1 MNNLFWTLKM
11 AWRDSRGSRKRLAL
25 YLSSMALGVAALVA
39 INGFGDNLERTVDNE
54 AKTLLGADLE
64 LEREEPFSAETEQLI
79 DSLGGEQSRR
89 IEFSTMA
96 YFPSSN
102 GTRLVSVRATEGGY
116 PFYGAIQTEPALA
129 ASTYRDG
136 PNALL
141 DGTLMQ
147 QYDTQVG
154 DSVRLGN
161 QTYRVAG
168 EVIQSPRESSIMS
181 AINPRVYIPRSYVDT
196 TLFQRGS
203 RVEYKVYFKFAEDRD
218 AEAIGESIVNHARQQ
233 DIRIETVEG
242 TAMDWEEGLTNLY
255 RFLSLVGF
263 IALLLGSL
271 GVASAVHVYVRQR
284 VETIAVLR
292 CLGAKSGRTFR
303 IYLTQAG
310 LMGLFGATVGCIL
323 GVGVQMLVPH
333 LLADFL
339 PVSVAFRFSWRAVG
353 LGLGIGLGVTL
364 LFALLPLL
372 RVRNISPLLA
382 LRSDVNN
389 GTSAWRDPLHWLVAA
404 CLAAGVTGFAI
415 AQAPAV
421 EFGLGYAGGVAAV
434 FGLLALVAKGIMWAA
449 RRYFPTTWSYPW
461 RQGLAN
467 LYRPHNQTTVLMLA
481 LGLGT
486 FLIMTLFLVQRTV
499 LEQIQVSGGEDRPN
513 IVLFD
518 VQSDQLEGV
527 TQIVRDEGLPVVQQV
542 PLVSMRVQSVK
553 GRTVEEIRE
562 DSTARATW
570 AHRRD
575 YRSTYRDS
583 LIDSET
589 LLEGEFVSEYAG
601 DPFAEGAR
609 PVPVS
614 IEEEIAS
621 ELRVGIGDTL
631 TFDVQGIPLQVT
643 VGSLRQVDW
652 QRIQTNFFVV
662 FPNGVLEDAPQMH
675 VVLSRAETE
684 EASARVQSQIVQQFP
699 NVAAIDLSLVLS
711 TFDALFSRLS
721 YVIRFMALF
730 SILTGLIVL
739 VGAVVVSRY
748 QRIEESVLLKTL
760 GASRRTVMR
769 IMTIEYLFLGVFAA
783 LTGLILALGGSW
795 ALSYFVFEGP
805 FVAAPLPL
813 LVALVVVTGLTIFVG
828 LLNSRG
834 IYNRPP
840 LEVLRAEV

>member
-1 MNNLFWTLKM
+1 MTQLLWTLKM

-39 INGFGDNLERTVDNE
+39 INGFGENLERTVDNE
-54 AKTLLGADLE
+54 AKTLLGADLL
-64 LEREEPFSAETEQLI
+64 LEREEPFSEKSEALF

-89 IEFSTMA
+89 IEFSSMA
-96 YFPSSN
+96 YFPSVD

-116 PFYGAIQTEPALA
+116 PFYGAIQTEPVA
-129 ASTYRDG
+129 ASTSYRDG

-141 DGTLMQ
+141 DGSLMQ

-154 DSVRLGN
+154 DSVRIG
-161 QTYRVAG
+161 TRHYRVAG
-168 EVIQSPRESSIMS
+168 EVIQTPRESSIMS
-181 AINPRVYIPRSYVDT
+181 AINPRIYIPRAYVDT

-203 RVEYKVYFKFAEDRD
+203 RVEHQVYFKFAEDRD
-218 AEAIGESIVNHARQQ
+218 VEALARGIVDHARAQ
-233 DIRIETVEG
+233 DIRVETVEEE
-242 TAMDWEEGLTNLY
+242 AEDWEEGLTNLY

-292 CLGAKSGRTFR
+292 CLGARAGHTFR
-303 IYLTQAG
+303 IYLTQAA
-310 LMGLFGATVGCIL
+310 LMGLFGATVGSAV
-323 GVGVQMLVPH
+323 GVGVQMLVPE

-339 PVSVAFRFSWRAVG
+339 PVAVDFRFSWRAVG
-353 LGLGIGLGVTL
+353 LGLGIGLGVTM

-372 RVRNISPLLA
+372 RVRNISPLRA
-382 LRSDVNN
+382 LRSDVSN
-389 GTSAWRDPLHWLVAA
+389 GTSPWRDPLRWAVAA

-415 AQAPAV
+415 AQAPEI
-421 EFGLGYAGGVAAV
+421 EFGLGYAAGVAVV
-434 FGLLALVAKGIMWAA
+434 FGLLALVARGIMAGA
-449 RRYFPTTWSYPW
+449 RRFFPATWSYPW

-499 LEQIQVSGGEDRPN
+499 LEQIQISGGEDRPN

-518 VQSDQLEGV
+518 VQSDQLAGV
-527 TQIVRDEGLPVVQQV
+527 TEIVRAEGLPIVQQV
-542 PLVSMRVQSVK
+542 PIVTMRLRSVK
-553 GRTVEEIRE
+553 GRTIDAIRE
-562 DSTARATW
+562 DSTARLTW
-570 AHRRD
+570 AHRRE

-583 LIDSET
+583 LIASET
-589 LLEGEFVSEYAG
+589 LLDGEFVPEYEG
-601 DPFAEGAR
+601 DPFAPDAA
-609 PVPVS
+609 PVPIS
-614 IEEEIAS
+614 IEEEIAG
-621 ELRVGIGDTL
+621 ELRVGLGDTL
-631 TFDVQGIPLQVT
+631 TFNVQGVPLPTRVA
-643 VGSLRQVDW
+643 SLRQVDW

-675 VVLSRAETE
+675 VVLSRAASER
-684 EASARVQSQIVQQFP
+684 ASAQMQSRVVQQYP
-699 NVAAIDLSLVLS
+699 NVAAIDLSLVIS

-760 GASRRTVMR
+760 GASRGTVMK
-769 IMTIEYLFLGVFAA
+769 IMTIEYLFLGIFAA
-783 LTGLILALGGSW
+783 TTGLVLSLGGSW

-805 FVAAPLPL
+805 FVAAPVPL
-813 LVALVVVTGLTIFVG
+813 LIALGTVTGLTMLVG
-828 LLNSRG
+828 LANSRG

>member
-1 MNNLFWTLKM
+1 
-11 AWRDSRGSRKRLAL
+11 
-25 YLSSMALGVAALVA
+25 MALGVAALVA

-54 AKTLLGADLE
+54 AKTLLGADL
-64 LEREEPFSAETEQLI
+64 LIEREEPFSQETEALL
-79 DSLGGEQSRR
+79 DTLGGEQSRR

-96 YFPSSN
+96 YFPSSE

-116 PFYGAIQTEPALA
+116 PFYGAIQTEPASA
-129 ASTYRDG
+129 SSTYRDG

-154 DSVRLGN
+154 DSVRIG
-161 QTYRVAG
+161 TRSYRVAG
-168 EVIQSPRESSIMS
+168 EVLQTPRESSIMS
-181 AINPRVYIPRSYVDT
+181 AVNPRVYIPRSLVDT

-203 RVEYKVYFKFAEDRD
+203 RVEYQIYFKFAEDRD
-218 AEAIGESIVNHARQQ
+218 AEAIARSIVDHAREQ
-233 DIRIETVEG
+233 DIRIETVEEE
-242 TAMDWEEGLTNLY
+242 AEDWEEGLTNLY

-292 CLGAKSGRTFR
+292 CLGAKSGHTFR
-303 IYLTQAG
+303 IYLTQAA
-310 LMGLFGATVGCIL
+310 LMGLFGATVGCLL
-323 GVGVQMLVPH
+323 GVGVQMVVPY

-339 PVSVAFRFSWRAVG
+339 PVAVDFRLSWRAIG

-372 RVRNISPLLA
+372 RVRNVSPLLA
-382 LRSDVNN
+382 LRSDVE
-389 GTSAWRDPLHWLVAA
+389 SAESPWRDPLRWVVAA

-415 AQAPAV
+415 AQAPEV
-421 EFGLGYAGGVAAV
+421 EFGLGYAGGVATV
-434 FGLLALVAKGIMWAA
+434 FALLALVARGITWAA
-449 RRYFPTTWSYPW
+449 RRYFPATWSYPW

-499 LEQIQVSGGEDRPN
+499 LEQIQISGGENRPN
-513 IVLFD
+513 LVLFD

-527 TQIVRDEGLPVVQQV
+527 TQIVEQEGLPLIRQV
-542 PLVSMRVQSVK
+542 PIVTMRLRSVK
-553 GRTVEEIRE
+553 GRTIDAIRE
-562 DSTARATW
+562 DSTTRATW
-570 AHRRD
+570 AHRRE

-589 LLEGEFVSEYAG
+589 LLEGEFVSNYEG
-601 DPFAEGAR
+601 DPFAPDAA
-609 PVPVS
+609 VPIS
-614 IEEEIAS
+614 IEEEIAR

-631 TFDVQGIPLQVT
+631 TFNVQGVPLQAT
-643 VGSLRQVDW
+643 VGSIRQVDW

-684 EASARVQSQIVQQFP
+684 QASARVQSQVVQRYP

-760 GASRRTVMR
+760 GASRGTVMK

-783 LTGLILALGGSW
+783 LTGLALSLGGSW

-805 FVAAPLPL
+805 FVAAPVPL
-813 LVALVVVTGLTIFVG
+813 LIALATVTGLTIFVG

>member
-1 MNNLFWTLKM
+1 MTPTLWTLKM
-11 AWRDSRGSRKRLAL
+11 AWRDSRGSRRRLAL
-25 YLSSMALGVAALVA
+25 YLSSMVLGVAALVA
-39 INGFGDNLERTVDNE
+39 INGFGENLERTVDNE
-54 AKTLLGADLE
+54 AKTLLGADL
-64 LEREEPFSAETEQLI
+64 LIEREQPFSEETEAIL
-79 DSLGGEQSRR
+79 DTLGGEQSRR

-96 YFPSSN
+96 YFPETG

-116 PFYGAIQTEPALA
+116 PFYGEMVTDPAA
-129 ASTYRDG
+129 AAQTYRDG

-147 QYDTQVG
+147 QFNTQEG
-154 DSVRLGN
+154 DSVRLG
-161 QTYRVAG
+161 TRHYRVAG
-168 EVIQSPRESSIMS
+168 EVIQTPRESSIMS
-181 AINPRVYIPRSYVDT
+181 AISPRVYIPLAHVDT

-203 RVEYKVYFKFAEDRD
+203 RVEYQVFFKFAEGRD
-218 AEAIGESIVNHARQQ
+218 AEAVGQSIVKHAQGE
-233 DIRIETVEG
+233 DIRVETVEEE
-242 TAMDWEEGLTNLY
+242 AEDWEEGLTNLY

-292 CLGAKSGRTFR
+292 CLGAKSGRTFQ

-310 LMGLFGATVGCIL
+310 LMGLLGATVGCVL
-323 GVGVQMLVPH
+323 GVGVQMLVPEM
-333 LLADFL
+333 LADFL
-339 PVSVAFRFSWRAVG
+339 PVPVDFALSWRAIG

-372 RVRNISPLLA
+372 RVRKISPLLA
-382 LRSDVNN
+382 LRSDVESQ
-389 GTSAWRDPLHWLVAA
+389 GSPWRDPLRWVIAA

-421 EFGLGYAGGVAAV
+421 EFGLGYAGGIAAV
-434 FGLLALVAKGIMWAA
+434 FLLLGLVAKGIMWAA
-449 RRYFPTTWSYPW
+449 RRFFPTTWSYPW

-486 FLIMTLFLVQRTV
+486 FLIMTLFLVQRTL
-499 LEQIQVSGGEDRPN
+499 LEQIQVTGGEDRPN
-513 IVLFD
+513 IVFFD

-527 TQIVRDEGLPVVQQV
+527 TEIIEGEGLPVLQRV
-542 PLVSMRVQSVK
+542 PIVTMEIRGVK
-553 GRTVEEIRE
+553 GRTIDEIRE
-562 DSTARATW
+562 DSTARVTW
-570 AHRRD
+570 AHRRE
-575 YRSTYRDS
+575 YRSTYRDA

-589 LLEGEFVSEYAG
+589 LVEGEFVSQYEG
-601 DPFAEGAR
+601 DPFASGAA
-609 PVPVS
+609 VPISV
-614 IEEEIAS
+614 EQEIAR
-621 ELRVGIGDTL
+621 ELNVGLGDTL
-631 TFDVQGIPLQVT
+631 TFNVQGVPLTAT
-643 VGSLRQVDW
+643 VGSIREVDW

-662 FPNGVLEDAPQMH
+662 FPEGVLEDAPQMH
-675 VVLSRAETE
+675 VVLSRADNETR
-684 EASARVQSQIVQQFP
+684 SAAVQSQIVQQYP

-711 TFDALFSRLS
+711 TFDAVFGRLS
-721 YVIRFMALF
+721 FVIRFMALF

-760 GASRRTVMR
+760 GASRRTVMK
-769 IMTIEYLFLGVFAA
+769 IMTIEYFFLGIFAA
-783 LTGLILALGGSW
+783 LTGLVLSLGASW

-805 FVAAPLPL
+805 FVAAPIPL
-813 LVALVVVTGLTIFVG
+813 LVALATVTGLTIAVG

>member
-1 MNNLFWTLKM
+1 MLWTLKM

-54 AKTLLGADLE
+54 AKTLLGADL
-64 LEREEPFSAETEQLI
+64 LVEREEPFSEETEALL

-89 IEFSTMA
+89 IEFATMA
-96 YFPSSN
+96 YFPASD

-116 PFYGAIQTEPALA
+116 PFYGAIQTEPASA

-147 QYDTQVG
+147 QYSTQVG

-161 QTYRVAG
+161 RMYRVAG
-168 EVIQSPRESSIMS
+168 EVIQTPRESSIMS
-181 AINPRVYIPRSYVDT
+181 AINPRIYIPRAYVDT
-196 TLFQRGS
+196 SLFQRGS
-203 RVEYKVYFKFAEDRD
+203 RVEYQVYFKFAADRD
-218 AEAIGESIVNHARQQ
+218 AEAIAEGIVNHARQQ
-233 DIRIETVEG
+233 DIRIETVEEE
-242 TAMDWEEGLTNLY
+242 AEDWEEGLTNLY

-310 LMGLFGATVGCIL
+310 LMGLFGATVGCVL
-323 GVGVQMLVPH
+323 GVGVQMLVPY

-339 PVSVAFRFSWRAVG
+339 PVSVDFRLSWRAIG
-353 LGLGIGLGVTL
+353 LGLGIGLGVTI

-382 LRSDVNN
+382 LRSDVDN
-389 GTSAWRDPLHWLVAA
+389 GTSAWRDPLYWVVAA
-404 CLAAGVTGFAI
+404 CLAAGVTGFAV
-415 AQAPAV
+415 AQAPEV
-421 EFGLGYAGGVAAV
+421 EYGVGYAAGVAAV

-499 LEQIQVSGGEDRPN
+499 LEQIQISGGEDRPN

-527 TQIVRDEGLPVVQQV
+527 TQIVRDEGLPIVRQV
-542 PLVSMRVQSVK
+542 PIVAMRIQSVK
-553 GRTVEEIRE
+553 GRTIDEIRE
-562 DSTARATW
+562 DSTTRATW

-589 LLEGEFVSEYAG
+589 LVEGEFVSTYEG
-601 DPFAEGAR
+601 DPFAPDAA
-609 PVPVS
+609 VPVS
-614 IEEEIAS
+614 LEEEIAR
-621 ELRVGIGDTL
+621 ELRVEIGDTL
-631 TFDVQGIPLQVT
+631 TFNVQGVSLQAT
-643 VGSLRQVDW
+643 VGSIRQVDW

-662 FPNGVLEDAPQMH
+662 FPRGVLEDAPQMH
-675 VVLSRAETE
+675 VVLSRADTE
-684 EASARVQSQIVQQFP
+684 AASARVQSQIVQQYP

-760 GASRRTVMR
+760 GASRRTVRR

-783 LTGLILALGGSW
+783 LTGLVLSLGGSW

-805 FVAAPLPL
+805 FVAAPIPL

-828 LLNSRG
+828 LVNSRG